1 MSATTSL
8 ASLDS
13 GEARGSRENRR
24 FRLYVPLILLWLI
37 LLPLTPLLWL
47 ALLIVS
53 IAGGVNPFRAVVAVF
68 RTFASLRGTRV
79 EFESCQISILV
90 SLF

>member
-1 MSATTSL
+1 MSATTTL
-8 ASLDS
+8 ASA
-13 GEARGSRENRR
+13 GNRETWR
-24 FRLYVPLILLWLI
+24 FRLHLPLILLWLV
-37 LLPLTPLLWL
+37 LLPLTPVLWL
-47 ALLIVS
+47 ALLIVC
-53 IAGGVNPFRAVVAVF
+53 IAGGVNPFRAVVALF